1 MNNTFIRVAEVWE
14 PSADG
19 ALLELSGG
27 LYGAAPAFGA
37 LSQGLCFGRAEGLPG
52 HAWDEGRPI
61 LLERFENS
69 FFRRTAAAQAAGL
82 GCALALP
89 VFVDAPVAAD
99 AMGGQAPSAQDR
111 LSCVVVLLC
120 GEAAVHQGAIELWHN
135 DPRLSGDMALKQGYF
150 GRDSQPLE
158 TLSRDAW
165 LPRGAG
171 LPGQAWQ
178 REAVVYMD
186 ALDGQA
192 RFLRAQTAAA
202 AGIVRA
208 LALPCSGR
216 GRESWVLSLL
226 SSQTTPIARR
236 VESWLPD
243 GTGLLQRAFGH
254 CESAGALPSD
264 GLSLPSGEA
273 GGVIGQAHAQGRAG
287 VLADLSGAPA
297 ALLDGIRSAGLG
309 SMLALPVVV
318 EGQVSEVLAL
328 YF

>member
-14 PSADG
+14 PTADG
-19 ALLELSGG
+19 ALLELAGG

-69 FFRRTAAAQAAGL
+69 FFRRTEAAQAAGL

-89 VFVDAPVAAD
+89 VFVNE
-99 AMGGQAPSAQDR
+99 Q
-111 LSCVVVLLC
+111 LICVVVLLC

-135 DPRLSGDMALKQGYF
+135 DPRLSGDLALKQGYF
-150 GRDSQPLE
+150 GRDAKQLE

-178 REAVVYMD
+178 REAVVFMD
-186 ALDGQA
+186 SLEGQA
-192 RFLRAQTAAA
+192 RFLRAQAAAA

-216 GRESWVLSLL
+216 GHESWVLSLL
-226 SSQTTPIARR
+226 SSASTPIARR

-243 GTGLLQRAFGH
+243 GAGRLQRAFGH
-254 CESAGALPSD
+254 CETAGALASD
-264 GLSLPSGEA
+264 GLSLASGDA
-273 GGVIGQAHAQGRAG
+273 GGVIGTAHAQGRAG
-287 VLADLSGAPA
+287 VLADLRSAPA
-297 ALLDGIRSAGLG
+297 ELAEGLVGTGLG
-309 SMLALPVVV
+309 SMLALPVVADD
-318 EGQVSEVLAL
+318 QVSEVLAL

>member
-1 MNNTFIRVAEVWE
+1 MHNSFIRVAEVWE

-19 ALLELSGG
+19 ALLEWAGG

-61 LLERFENS
+61 LLERLENS
-69 FFRRTAAAQAAGL
+69 YFRRTAAAQAAGL

-89 VFVDAPVAAD
+89 VFVD
-99 AMGGQAPSAQDR
+99 DR
-111 LSCVVVLLC
+111 LTCVVVLLC
-120 GEAAVHQGAIELWHN
+120 GEAATHQGAIELWHN
-135 DPRLSGDMALKQGYF
+135 DPRLSGDLALKQGYF
-150 GRDSQPLE
+150 GRDAKPLE
-158 TLSRDAW
+158 TLTRDAW

-178 REAVVYMD
+178 REAVVFMD
-186 ALDGQA
+186 SLEGQA

-216 GRESWVLSLL
+216 GRDSWVLSLL
-226 SSQTTPIARR
+226 SSTSTPIARR
-236 VESWLPD
+236 VESWLPEP
-243 GTGLLQRAFGH
+243 GGQQLVRALGH
-254 CESAGALPSD
+254 CESAGVLEAGNLM
-264 GLSLPSGEA
+264 LQSGGA
-273 GGVIGQAHAQGRAG
+273 GGVIGQAHALGRAG
-287 VLADLSGAPA
+287 VLDNLAAAPA
-297 ALLDGIRSAGLG
+297 ELAAGLQDTGIG
-309 SMLALPVVV
+309 SMLALPVVA

>member
-1 MNNTFIRVAEVWE
+1 MTQTFIRIVEVWQ
-14 PSADG
+14 PSDDG
-19 ALLELSGG
+19 SLLELAGG

-37 LSQGLCFGRAEGLPG
+37 ASRGLCFGRAEGLPG

-69 FFRRTAAAQAAGL
+69 IFRRTAAARAAGL

-89 VFVDAPVAAD
+89 VFVD
-99 AMGGQAPSAQDR
+99 DR
-111 LSCVVVLLC
+111 LTGVVVLLC
-120 GEAAVHQGAIELWHN
+120 GEATTHQGAVELWHN
-135 DPRLSGDMALKQGYF
+135 DPRVSGDLALEGGYF
-150 GRDSQPLE
+150 GRDGKALE
-158 TLSRDAW
+158 ALTRDAW
-165 LPRGAG
+165 LPRGSG

-186 ALDGQA
+186 KLDNST

-216 GRESWVLSLL
+216 GHASWVLSLL
-226 SSQTTPIARR
+226 SSNSTPIARR

-243 GTGLLQRAFGH
+243 AASGGLLRAFGH
-254 CESAGALPSD
+254 CEHAGPLLAGSQPLPL
-264 GLSLPSGEA
+264 GAA
-273 GGVIGQAHAQGRAG
+273 GGVIGTAGAEGRAG
-287 VLADLSGAPA
+287 VASRAAGA
-297 ALLDGIRSAGLG
+297 ALPEALDQEMSAAGLDGL
-309 SMLALPVVV
+309 LALPIVS

>member
-1 MNNTFIRVAEVWE
+1 MHNTFIRVAEVWE

-19 ALLELSGG
+19 ALLELAGG

-61 LLERFENS
+61 LLERFEHS

-89 VFVDAPVAAD
+89 VFIDE
-99 AMGGQAPSAQDR
+99 R
-111 LSCVVVLLC
+111 LTCVVVLLC
-120 GEAAVHQGAIELWHN
+120 GEAATHQGAIELWHN
-135 DPRLSGDMALKQGYF
+135 DPRLSGDLALKEGYF
-150 GRDSQPLE
+150 GKDAKQLE

-165 LPRGAG
+165 LPRGSG

-178 REAVVYMD
+178 REAVVFMD
-186 ALDGQA
+186 QLEGQA

-216 GRESWVLSLL
+216 GRENWVLSLL
-226 SSQTTPIARR
+226 SSSSTPIARR

-243 GTGLLQRAFGH
+243 AAGKTLQRGFGH
-254 CESAGALPSD
+254 CESAGALP
-264 GLSLPSGEA
+264 GGGELTLQSGGA
-273 GGVIGQAHAQGRAG
+273 GGVIGLAHAHGRAG
-287 VLADLSGAPA
+287 VLAQLAAAPSELA
-297 ALLDGIRSAGLG
+297 GEIQRAGLS
-309 SMLALPVVV
+309 SMLAVPVVA
-318 EGQVSEVLAL
+318 EGVVSEVLAL